1 MTDNYKFTNNLC
13 FIVQARLGSTR
24 LPNKMIIPFFKQRSV
39 LDVVLEK
46 LKLNFPNI
54 QIILAT
60 SISDENDTLEQ
71 VAKRYGC
78 DVYRGSEEKVLERFI
93 DAAIHFNQKNIIRVC
108 ADNPFVDVK
117 EIKRLID
124 YVQKNDVVEYVSFTV
139 NGIPS
144 IKSHFGFW
152 VEFVRLDAL
161 QKIANMTKETV
172 YFEHV
177 TNFIYENPSLF
188 SIHFLEVDSK
198 LNECKDI
205 RMTVDTKEDFEML
218 AYIYMSLNQK
228 YNDAFGINEI
238 ISFFAENEWIKKNM
252 IQQIEQNSK

>member
-1 MTDNYKFTNNLC
+1 MTEKYKFTNDLC

-24 LPNKMIIPFFKQRSV
+24 LPNKMIIPFFKQQTV
-39 LDVVLEK
+39 LDIILEK
-46 LKLNFPNI
+46 LKLNFPHI
-54 QIILAT
+54 QIILAAP
-60 SISDENDTLEQ
+60 ISDENDVLEQ
-71 VAKRYGC
+71 TSKINGC

-93 DAAIHFNQKNIIRVC
+93 DAAVHFKHKNIIRVC
-108 ADNPFVDVK
+108 ADNPFVDVQ
-117 EIKRLID
+117 EISRLID
-124 YVQKNDVVEYVSFTV
+124 YVQKNDEVDYVSFIV

-144 IKSHFGFW
+144 IKSHFGLW
-152 VEFVRLDAL
+152 VEFVRLAAL
-161 QKIANMTKETV
+161 QKTANMTKEKV

-177 TNFIYENPSLF
+177 TNFIYENPSFF

-205 RMTVDTKEDFEML
+205 RMTVDTKEDFEIL
-218 AYIYMSLNQK
+218 AFIYESLNQK

-238 ISFFAENEWIKKNM
+238 INFFSENEWIKKNM